1 MSVYEERRKK
11 MYDWMAAEQIALI
24 MFEDTEGRRDPGIR
38 WMTGQPQDA
47 LLFLAAEGKSLLVP
61 WDVNMAALYAQAD
74 VVIPYGEFERH
85 SIQALKGA
93 AALFKLRPGAR
104 LEIPPVTSYIGFLKY
119 VEEAGEYDILCRS
132 NGAHSQAERL
142 RMVKDEEERLIYR
155 KAAAIT
161 NVITELL
168 ENEVAAGRLPTETD
182 VALFIET
189 ECRRRGCEGTGFET
203 LAAGAARSFGIHA
216 YPAYTGEPFAGQG
229 LSILDFGLKYQGYTT
244 DVTLTFARGPWS
256 QAQERMRALTEK
268 AYAKALSMVKEGARV
283 WEISMAADAVFSRA
297 RKSMPHALGHGIGLE
312 AHEAP
317 YLRSRPDT
325 EWTLQEGM
333 IFTLEP
339 GLYDPVQGGCRL
351 ENDILIAAE
360 GAEVLT
366 NGRIIRL

>member
-11 MYDWMAAEQIALI
+11 MYEWMAAEQIALI

-38 WMTGQPQDA
+38 WMTGQPSDA
-47 LLFLAAEGKSLLVP
+47 LLFLAAEGRSLLVP
-61 WDVNMAALYAQAD
+61 WDINMAALYAQAE
-74 VVIPYGEFERH
+74 VVIPYGEFERR

-119 VEEAGEYDILCRS
+119 IEEAGEFDILCRDK
-132 NGAHSQAERL
+132 GAHSQAERL
-142 RMVKDEEERLIYR
+142 RTVKDEEERSIYR

-161 NVITELL
+161 NEITELL
-168 ENEVAAGRLPTETD
+168 ESRVAMGLLPTEMD
-182 VALFIET
+182 VALFIEA
-189 ECRRRGCEGTGFET
+189 ECRSRGCEGTGFET
-203 LAAGAARSFGIHA
+203 LVAGAARSFAIHA
-216 YPAYTGEPFAGQG
+216 FPAYTAAPFAGPG
-229 LSILDFGLKYQGYTT
+229 LSILDFGLQYRGYTT
-244 DVTLTFARGPWS
+244 DVTLTFARGPLS
-256 QAQERMRALTEK
+256 QAQERMLALTEK
-268 AYAKALSMVKEGARV
+268 AYAKALSMIKDGVSAREV
-283 WEISMAADAVFSRA
+283 SLAADAIFGRA

-317 YLRSRPDT
+317 YLRSRADN

-351 ENDILIAAE
+351 ENDILITAE

-366 NGRIIRL
+366 RGRIIRL